1 VVNKPVRTLL
11 GLLVLAGCGGGQA
24 ATNPAASAA
33 AVEEDAPAAATAAQK
48 TDSVKTVAIDSSL
61 IPEPGQEIPRESFN
75 YRGGTRDP
83 FKSLLEGRSV
93 GPELGDLDLVSVAHF
108 ARDPKSSS
116 AVLWDRVNLK
126 QYTAHE
132 GERIGRAR
140 VVSISQR
147 SVEFTIDDFG
157 TQRNVTL
164 VIRKREDVP

>member
-1 VVNKPVRTLL
+1 MADKPVLVLL
-11 GLLVLAGCGGGQA
+11 GLLAAACGGGQA
-24 ATNPAASAA
+24 ATKPGTSPAG
-33 AVEEDAPAAATAAQK
+33 VEEDAPAQAAGAKA
-48 TDSVKTVAIDSSL
+48 DSVKVVVIDSSL
-61 IPEPGQEIPRESFN
+61 IPEPGEEIPRENFN

-93 GPELGDLDLVSVAHF
+93 GPELSDLDLVSVAHF
-108 ARDPKSSS
+108 PRAPKSSS
-116 AVLWDRVNLK
+116 AVLWDRVNAR

-140 VVSISQR
+140 VLSITQR

>member
-1 VVNKPVRTLL
+1 MVDKPVLVLL
-11 GLLVLAGCGGGQA
+11 GLLVGAGCGGGQA
-24 ATNPAASAA
+24 ASNPTKPGVEDDAPAASAQTK
-33 AVEEDAPAAATAAQK
+33 TAQPK
-48 TDSVKTVAIDSSL
+48 VVAIDSSL
-61 IPEPGQEIPRESFN
+61 IPEPGQEIPRENFT

-83 FKSLLEGRSV
+83 FKSLLEGRNV

-108 ARDPKSSS
+108 PRDSKSSS
-116 AVLWDRVNLK
+116 AVLWDRINKK

-132 GERIGRAR
+132 GERVGRAR

-157 TQRNVTL
+157 TQRSVTL

>member
-1 VVNKPVRTLL
+1 VADKPVLVLL
-11 GLLVLAGCGGGQA
+11 GLLVAAGCGGGQA
-24 ATNPAASAA
+24 ATNPGAA
-33 AVEEDAPAAATAAQK
+33 AGVEEDAPAAAAQPR

-61 IPEPGQEIPRESFN
+61 IPEPGEEIPRENFT

-93 GPELGDLDLVSVAHF
+93 GPELADLDLVSIAYLP
-108 ARDPKSSS
+108 RDSKSSS

-157 TQRNVTL
+157 TQRSVTL
-164 VIRKREDVP
+164 VIRKTEDVP

>member
-1 VVNKPVRTLL
+1 VADKPLLVLL
-11 GLLVLAGCGGGQA
+11 GLLAAACGGGQA
-24 ATNPAASAA
+24 ATNPASPAG
-33 AVEEDAPAAATAAQK
+33 VEEDAPAQSSAAK

-61 IPEPGQEIPRESFN
+61 IPEPGQDIPREDFN

-83 FKSLLEGRSV
+83 FKSLLEGRSI
-93 GPELGDLDLVSVAHF
+93 GPELADLDLVSVAHF
-108 ARDPKSSS
+108 PRDSKSSS
-116 AVLWDRVNLK
+116 AVLWDRVNAR

-132 GERIGRAR
+132 GERVGRAR
-140 VVSISQR
+140 VVSITQR

>member
-1 VVNKPVRTLL
+1 VADKPVLVLL
-11 GLLVLAGCGGGQA
+11 SLLVVAGCGGGQA
-24 ATNPAASAA
+24 ATNPAARG
-33 AVEEDAPAAATAAQK
+33 VEEDAPAAAAAAKTAQPK
-48 TDSVKTVAIDSSL
+48 VVAIDSAL
-61 IPEPGQEIPRESFN
+61 IPEPGQEIPRENFS

-83 FKSLLEGRSV
+83 FKSLLEGKSV
-93 GPELGDLDLVSVAHF
+93 GPELTELDLVSDAHF
-108 ARDPKSSS
+108 PRDPKSSS
-116 AVLWDRVNLK
+116 AVLWDRTSHK

-157 TQRNVTL
+157 TQRSVTL

>member
-1 VVNKPVRTLL
+1 MFAKPVLVLL
-11 GLLVLAGCGGGQA
+11 GLLAGAGCGGGQA
-24 ATNPAASAA
+24 ATNPTKAAGVEEDTPAASAQ
-33 AVEEDAPAAATAAQK
+33 TK
-48 TDSVKTVAIDSSL
+48 TVQPKVVAIDSSL
-61 IPEPGQEIPRESFN
+61 IPEPGQEIPRENFT

-83 FKSLLEGRSV
+83 FKSLLEGRNV

-108 ARDPKSSS
+108 PRDSKSSS
-116 AVLWDRVNLK
+116 AVLWDRVNHK

-132 GERIGRAR
+132 GERVGRAR

-157 TQRNVTL
+157 TQRSVTL

>member
-1 VVNKPVRTLL
+1 MVDKPVLVLL
-11 GLLVLAGCGGGQA
+11 GFLVVAGCGGGQA
-24 ATNPAASAA
+24 ASNPTKAAGA
-33 AVEEDAPAAATAAQK
+33 EEDAPAAAAQTKTAQAK
-48 TDSVKTVAIDSSL
+48 PVAIDSSL
-61 IPEPGQEIPRESFN
+61 IPEPGQEIPRENFN

-83 FKSLLEGRSV
+83 FKSLLEGRTV

-108 ARDPKSSS
+108 PRDSKSSS
-116 AVLWDRVNLK
+116 AVLWDRVNRK

-132 GERIGRAR
+132 GERVGRAR

-157 TQRNVTL
+157 TQRSVTL

>member
-1 VVNKPVRTLL
+1 MADKPVLVLL
-11 GLLVLAGCGGGQA
+11 GLLAAACGGGQA
-24 ATNPAASAA
+24 ATNPGTSPAG
-33 AVEEDAPAAATAAQK
+33 VEEDAPAQAAAK
-48 TDSVKTVAIDSSL
+48 PDSVKTVAIDSSL
-61 IPEPGQEIPRESFN
+61 IPEPGQEIPRENFN

-93 GPELGDLDLVSVAHF
+93 GPELADLDLVSVAHF
-108 ARDPKSSS
+108 PRDAKSSS
-116 AVLWDRVNLK
+116 AVLWDRVNAR

-140 VVSISQR
+140 VVNITQR

-157 TQRNVTL
+157 TQRNLTL